1 MQQNERFFKHYD
13 SDFDQLFND
22 LWAHRLYLFLLRNA
36 THREYEYNGMTLK
49 PGHYVR
55 SISKLV
61 EDIAFKKGR
70 GLERPGRATI
80 NSAIKRLESLKLI
93 ETEYPIKSVF
103 SRTDN
108 GTDNGTVNGTDSG
121 TLFMVVKMQSYQ
133 EVESVSEITNGTA
146 NRTDNSIGSGT
157 FNGPKTRFNKL
168 DLNNKIN
175 NDVDIIRF
183 FQENIRFNLNPIE
196 IETLQYLEK
205 DYPKELIIE
214 AIKRTALNNATSLR
228 YTETILKDW
237 NKQRF
242 VTLAE
247 VLRHEENKKTMR
259 GGKYNATSQS
269 SGRQQQDF
277 ESTFGVKLDF

>member
-13 SDFDQLFND
+13 NDFDQLFND

-55 SISKLV
+55 SVSKLV
-61 EDIAFKKGR
+61 DDIAFKKGR

-80 NSAIKRLESLKLI
+80 NSAIKRLESLNLI

-103 SRTDN
+103 NRTDN
-108 GTDNGTVNGTDSG
+108 GTDSGTVNGTDSG
-121 TLFMVVKMQSYQ
+121 TLFKVVKMQSYQ

-146 NRTDNSIGSGT
+146 NRTDNSIGNGT
-157 FNGPKTRFNKL
+157 FNGPKTRFKEL

-183 FQENIRFNLNPIE
+183 FQENIRYNLNPIE
-196 IETLQYLEK
+196 IQTLQYWEQ

-214 AIKRTALNNATSLR
+214 AIKRTALNNVTSLR
-228 YTETILKDW
+228 YTEKILKDW
-237 NKQRF
+237 KNQRF
-242 VTLAE
+242 LTLDE
-247 VLRHEENKKTMR
+247 VKRHEENKKSTR
-259 GGKYNATSQS
+259 GGYTDGTNKR
-269 SGRQQQDF
+269 GPRQQSF
-277 ESTFGVKLDF
+277 ESTFGSKVGF

>member
-55 SISKLV
+55 SVSKLV
-61 EDIAFKKGR
+61 DDIAY
-70 GLERPGRATI
+70 LERNAVKKPGRATI
-80 NSAIKRLESLKLI
+80 KRIIEKLESLGLI

-103 SRTDN
+103 SQKKVGTGFGTNN
-108 GTDNGTVNGTDSG
+108 GTEVG
-121 TLFMVVKMQSYQ
+121 TLFTVVKMQSYQ
-133 EVESVSEITNGTA
+133 GIEVESESKVGTEVGTGVKSEVG
-146 NRTDNSIGSGT
+146 SI
-157 FNGPKTRFNKL
+157 TRFNKQ

-196 IETLQYLEK
+196 IQTMQYWEQ

-214 AIKRTALNNATSLR
+214 AIKRTALNNVTSLR
-228 YTETILKDW
+228 YTETILKEW
-237 NKQRF
+237 NKQRLI
-242 VTLAE
+242 TLAE
-247 VLRHEENKKTMR
+247 VQRHEENKKMR
-259 GGKYNATSQS
+259 GGKHNATSQP